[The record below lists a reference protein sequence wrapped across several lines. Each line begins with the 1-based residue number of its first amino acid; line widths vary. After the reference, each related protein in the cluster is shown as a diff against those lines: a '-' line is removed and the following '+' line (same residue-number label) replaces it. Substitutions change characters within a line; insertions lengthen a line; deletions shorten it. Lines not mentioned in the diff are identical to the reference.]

1 MDTSLNLA
9 SLGLTLPSPSYLA
22 GALVFSL
29 VGYVGYRR
37 GRLASRPALTW
48 TGVALMVYPY
58 AISQTWAL
66 WLVGAILC
74 GWLYMQW
81 NG

>member
-1 MDTSLNLA
+1 MDTTLNLA
-9 SLGLTLPSPSYLA
+9 SLGLELPGPSYLV
-22 GALVFSL
+22 GALIFGL
-29 VGYVGYRR
+29 IGYVGYRR
-37 GRLASRPALTW
+37 GRHTSRPALTW
-48 TGVALMVYPY
+48 TGVGLMVYPY